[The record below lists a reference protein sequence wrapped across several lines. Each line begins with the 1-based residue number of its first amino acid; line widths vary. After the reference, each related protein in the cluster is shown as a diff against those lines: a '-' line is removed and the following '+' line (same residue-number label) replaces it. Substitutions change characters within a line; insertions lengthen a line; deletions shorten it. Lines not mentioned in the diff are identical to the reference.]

1 MEEDGCA
8 HREPLG
14 SRTGVLLFQMAV
26 STSAP
31 GFRELHRSCTDDA
44 RLCPSI
50 RVGVSIYLRIPVP
63 GQPVRSSTVRESRA
77 RRPQRNGIDAMA
89 AGPWRMAVT
98 AGERNRCAGQL
109 ADARW
114 T

>member
-31 GFRELHRSCTDDA
+31 SFRELHRSCTYNA

-50 RVGVSIYLRIPVP
+50 RIRVSACICWRMPVLGRQNSRGPDRLRP
-63 GQPVRSSTVRESRA
+63 R
-77 RRPQRNGIDAMA
+77 RNGIDAMA
-89 AGPWRMAVT
+89 AGPWRLAVT
-98 AGERNRCAGQL
+98 AGERNRGAGQL

>member
-8 HREPLG
+8 HRELYV
-14 SRTGVLLFQMAV
+14 SRTGVPLFQMAV
-26 STSAP
+26 STPAGS
-31 GFRELHRSCTDDA
+31 LKKLKRSCTYDA

-50 RVGVSIYLRIPVP
+50 RIRVGACICWRMPVP
-63 GQPVRSSTVRESRA
+63 GRQERWGPDRL
-77 RRPQRNGIDAMA
+77 RPQRNGIDAMA
-89 AGPWRMAVT
+89 AGPWRLAVT
-98 AGERNRCAGQL
+98 AGERNRGAGQL